1 MTGSRLDEQPYLVVE
16 ELDPKYGW
24 SLNKSSLK
32 EPLLRSRRPYIKR
45 VHVVQFGEFG
55 CYVGKNFGRNP
66 HYMIPFIQYE
76 TTIRRPCLLYD
87 IHMVVYPT
95 SKTISH
101 SDLLVCFNFGWG
113 MDTLQMCPQTKSI
126 FDLVQQIQASSKMGV
141 VPNEKAKKRRG
152 QLAASVALEEN
163 AGSPIIDGTHPQ
175 ELNQDEIRGARQQHY
190 GYSSNY
196 SLSRLP
202 KDQGGLVCPRIVG
215 GSVSPDCVPTF
226 VGMTKL
232 ADAVYSHD
240 CARKMRKEQGPGRL
254 YDDER

>member
-24 SLNKSSLK
+24 SLKKSSLK

-101 SDLLVCFNFGWG
+101 SDLLVCFNFGLG
-113 MDTLQMCPQTKSI
+113 IMFFCQ
-126 FDLVQQIQASSKMGV
+126 FDKSKM
-141 VPNEKAKKRRG
+141 PKITR
-152 QLAASVALEEN
+152 
-163 AGSPIIDGTHPQ
+163 T
-175 ELNQDEIRGARQQHY
+175 QHDY
-190 GYSSNY
+190 RVLSFCQSN
-196 SLSRLP
+196 
-202 KDQGGLVCPRIVG
+202 
-215 GSVSPDCVPTF
+215 PTF
-226 VGMTKL
+226 NVRAGI
-232 ADAVYSHD
+232 AF
-240 CARKMRKEQGPGRL
+240 
-254 YDDER
+254 